1 VTRYLL
7 DTNIVS
13 EAGKPN
19 PSAGIASWIQNQP
32 AADLFIAN
40 LTVAEIWRGILELPA
55 GQRRRALEAWFT
67 GSERPRAAFQDRI
80 LAFDETAA
88 LEWGRMMAEG
98 RRVGRPRSPIDMI
111 IAATAAAHSC
121 VVVTANERHFDG
133 VIEFL
138 NPLQV

>member
-1 VTRYLL
+1 MTRYLL

-32 AADLFIAN
+32 AADLFIAT

-67 GSERPRAAFQDRI
+67 GSEGPRAAFQDRI

-121 VVVTANERHFDG
+121 EVVTANERHFGG